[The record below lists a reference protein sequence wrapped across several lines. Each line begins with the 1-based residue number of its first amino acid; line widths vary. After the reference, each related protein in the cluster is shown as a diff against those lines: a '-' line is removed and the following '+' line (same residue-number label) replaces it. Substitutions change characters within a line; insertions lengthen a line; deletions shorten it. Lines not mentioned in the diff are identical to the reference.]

1 MKIISLLIG
10 FTLADMA
17 SYNRYRNTIV
27 SHGMGQERASTE
39 YDSLLEYK
47 LKLAQRL
54 IKSSTTDSK
63 AMKKLGNILI
73 KLNARAPTVKRN
85 KRYQSR
91 FVAYHK
97 H

>member
-1 MKIISLLIG
+1 MAFS
-10 FTLADMA
+10 LADMA

-27 SHGMGQERASTE
+27 SHGMGQDRASTQ

-54 IKSSTTDSK
+54 IKSNTINSMVLT
-63 AMKKLGNILI
+63 KLGKILAHM
-73 KLNARAPTVKRN
+73 KTKSPPKRN
-85 KRYQSR
+85 KHYQSR
-91 FVAYHK
+91 FAAYHK